1 MNGIITGAEL
11 AKGERADVRKNHL
24 SITQPLQ
31 FLTRDKKD
39 EDWYRWNLDW
49 LEWNGIKQ
57 IRHNAIHM
65 LKNYHLAEGILDEG
79 DYIRNEG
86 SDYESLINE
95 LYDKQ
100 EPIEIEKL
108 KFYPIIPNVVN
119 TLCTEFAKRDSSI
132 TYRAVDEYS
141 KNELLTAKY
150 EDLKASLLAKAEADF
165 ISRAIEEGH
174 DFSSEEDKQRIQQGL
189 SEAQSL
195 QQINDFYS
203 KTYQSVCEH
212 WASKQA
218 AIDEERFG
226 IKELEMKAW
235 KDRIIVNRE
244 FWHFLMYEDDYNI
257 EIWNPMTTFYQK
269 SPEEEY
275 ISNANYAGHID
286 LLTPSDIIDRYGWR
300 MSEKQLKSLQERW
313 FSAMPLY
320 ADAGQAND
328 GSMYDLSRSHDWNV
342 KGPSF
347 QYRNA
352 MNVIDAQGT
361 NDVIDDILRGKYEND
376 MFNNDAYLRVTTSY
390 WKTHVR
396 IGRLTKITESGEVL
410 TEIVTEQYKIT
421 DNPVY
426 NTTFFTEK
434 TKDNL
439 IFGEHI
445 DWFWLNEVCG
455 GIKIGAN
462 ISPYGVMGENE
473 TGFEPIYIGINSSK
487 AGPLQFQFKGDNSLY
502 GCKLPVEGK
511 IYTNR
516 GQASASVVDKMKPY
530 QIGFNIV
537 NNQILDIL
545 IDEIG
550 PVVLLDQNSLPHH
563 SSGEDWQEN
572 SLEKAYVAM
581 KDFSM
586 LALDKSVQ
594 NGGNNNFNQYAV
606 LDLSQTNRFRTRID
620 LANYF
625 KSEAFSQIGVS
636 TQRMGSP
643 IGKTTTA
650 TEAEQVEVGSY
661 EQTEMLFVE
670 HCDYLMP
677 RVHKMRTDLAQWYLS
692 NKSSVS
698 LQVNLSDDERMNF
711 ELNGT
716 DLLLRDINVFCST
729 DSHAINVLKQL
740 KQLAI
745 QNNTMG
751 ASIYDL
757 GRVLQ
762 VDTLGSLNA
771 ILKESEKKIQQQAQE
786 KMAHEQQMQQQKE
799 QAELQEKQME
809 YDYKAQENE
818 KNRRKDILVA
828 EIKASGYGAM
838 QDIDKNQQSDF
849 LDSLGQIRKT
859 DAYIQQ
865 TNDNTR
871 KINAKI
877 QNDRE
882 KFDLKREEMAIK
894 ERIAD
899 KQLTIARE
907 NKNQYDYA
915 SKGLKK
921 AKPEKKE
928 KK

>member
-1 MNGIITGAEL
+1 MKGIITGAEL
-11 AKGERADVRKNHL
+11 AKGERVETRKNHL

-39 EDWYRWNLDW
+39 EDWCRWNLDW

-57 IRHNAIHM
+57 IRHNAIRM
-65 LKNYHLAEGILDEG
+65 MKNYHLAEGIIDEG
-79 DYIRNEG
+79 DYIRNE
-86 SDYESLINE
+86 SNDYQNLVNE

-108 KFYPIIPNVVN
+108 KYYPIIPNVIN
-119 TLCTEFAKRDSSI
+119 TLCSEFAKRDCSI
-132 TYRAVDEYS
+132 MYRAVDEYS
-141 KNELLTAKY
+141 KNELLTSKY
-150 EDLKASLLAKAEADF
+150 EDLKSSLLAKAEADF
-165 ISRAIEEGH
+165 LTKAIEEGI
-174 DFSSEEDKQRIQQGL
+174 DFSSEEDKKRIQEGL
-189 SEAQSL
+189 SQAQSL

-203 KTYQSVCEH
+203 KTYQSICEY

-218 AIDEERFG
+218 SIDEERFRM
-226 IKELEMKAW
+226 KELEMKAW

-244 FWHFLMYEDDYNI
+244 FWHFPMFEDDYKI

-275 ISNANYAGHID
+275 ISNANYVGHIE
-286 LLTPSDIIDRYGWR
+286 LLTPSDIIDKYGWR
-300 MSEKQLKSLQERW
+300 MTEKQLESMQERW

-320 ADAGQAND
+320 ADAGQTND
-328 GSMYDLSRSHDWNV
+328 GSMYDLSRSHEWNV

-361 NDVIDDILRGKYEND
+361 NDVIDEILRGKYEND
-376 MFNNDAYLRVTTSY
+376 MFNNDSYLRVTTSY

-396 IGRLTKITESGEVL
+396 IGHLTKISKNGEVT
-410 TEIVTEQYKIT
+410 TEIVTEQYRIT
-421 DNPVY
+421 DEPIY
-426 NTTFFTEK
+426 NTTFFKEK
-434 TKDNL
+434 TKQNL
-439 IFGEHI
+439 LFGEHI
-445 DWFWLNEVCG
+445 DWFWINEVWG

-462 ISPYGVMGENE
+462 IPPHSVMGEDE
-473 TGFEPIYIGINSSK
+473 TGFDPIYLGINNPEI
-487 AGPLQFQFKGDNSLY
+487 GPLQFQLKGDDSLY

-516 GQASASVVDKMKPY
+516 GQASASVVDKMKPQ
-530 QIGFNIV
+530 QIAFNIV

-545 IDEIG
+545 LDEIG
-550 PVVLLDQNSLPHH
+550 PVLLLDQNSLLNH
-563 SSGEDWQEN
+563 SAGEDWDN
-572 SLEKAYVAM
+572 SLAKTYVAM
-581 KDFSM
+581 KDFSIIPI
-586 LALDKSVQ
+586 DKSTQ
-594 NGGNNNFNQYAV
+594 NGGNNNFNQYQV
-606 LDLSQTNRFRTRID
+606 MDLSQTNRFRSRID

-625 KSEAFSQIGVS
+625 KGEAFSQIGVS
-636 TQRMGSP
+636 TQRMGAP
-643 IGKTTTA
+643 IGKTSSA

-692 NKSSVS
+692 NKASVS
-698 LQVNLSDDERMNF
+698 LQVNLGDDERMNF

-729 DSHAINVLKQL
+729 DSHTINVLKQL
-740 KQLAI
+740 KQLAV

-762 VDTLGSLNA
+762 ADTLGSLNA
-771 ILKESEKKIQQQAQE
+771 ILKEAERKRQEQIQDSMIQEQKLQKEKEEAELREKQIQYDFEAQE
-786 KMAHEQQMQQQKE
+786 K
-799 QAELQEKQME
+799 EK
-809 YDYKAQENE
+809 D
-818 KNRRKDILVA
+818 RRKDILVA

-838 QDIDKNQQSDF
+838 QDINQNQQSDF
-849 LDSLGQIRKT
+849 LDSLNNIKKT
-859 DAYIQQ
+859 QAYIQQ
-865 TNDNTR
+865 TSDNTR
-871 KINAKI
+871 KVNSKI

-882 KFDLKREEMAIK
+882 KLDLKREEIAMRK
-894 ERIAD
+894 EIAD

-907 NKNQYDYA
+907 NKNQFDYSA
-915 SKGLKK
+915 KGLKK